1 MRSPSLPVKQNGTQP
16 AATKRSRVVASLL
29 RKHCPSSMIATKGRP
44 RHTLPAEH
52 AARSHRPE
60 RAHQFDTQGGEVI
73 HGHNVSAVLRHSHLE
88 PRATDP
94 RRALRE
100 VLLEL
105 RTELPDRRSAASTR
119 KRCCRS
125 GSCGAK
131 SSASAPTGP
140 SRASSTPALALPL
153 GREPPERRIGL
164 PVKRK
169 TAGTL
174 SYHVWYPGCPM
185 EEDAFGILKPKDTE
199 QFEPQLLLV
208 PMPRATAPAARVGYG
223 GGFVARTLRA
233 RQPELVT
240 VGLAYS
246 VSWVPGL
253 QALTDEAPLDAILTD
268 EGVVWGSRKRLHALA
283 PLDWPDHTF

>member
-1 MRSPSLPVKQNGTQP
+1 MNQ
-16 AATKRSRVVASLL
+16 
-29 RKHCPSSMIATKGRP
+29 
-44 RHTLPAEH
+44 
-52 AARSHRPE
+52 
-60 RAHQFDTQGGEVI
+60 
-73 HGHNVSAVLRHSHLE
+73 E
-88 PRATDP
+88 PTDP

-105 RTELPDRRSAASTR
+105 RTELPDRRQRSEYLQEVLQVWLLRR
-119 KRCCRS
+119 KEQRI
-125 GSCGAK
+125 GAYWPIK
-131 SSASAPTGP
+131 GEFDPLP
-140 SRASSTPALALPL
+140 SLYRW
-153 GREPPERRIGL
+153 GENHPERRIGL
-164 PVKRK
+164 PVKHK

-208 PMPRATAPAARVGYG
+208 PCLGYGAGGLRVGYG

-268 EGVVWGSRKRLHALA
+268 EGVVWGE
-283 PLDWPDHTF
+283 